1 MPRVEDSEEEE
12 FMGRDPPWEV
22 SNESRRLGVSS
33 PGILHRTSPFD
44 WLWRTMGTNRRAVGS
59 LDSASEE
66 CVH

>member
-22 SNESRRLGVSS
+22 SNRSRRLGVQSWD
-33 PGILHRTSPFD
+33 PAQEQAPLTG
-44 WLWRTMGTNRRAVGS
+44 WRTMGTNRRAVGS